1 MKNRLIPTDPHRS
14 SAAFALKL
22 SRAIAELKHRLQLRY
37 ERLYPEHGKLIRGA
51 IAQAEALAWELSF
64 FPNLLLPDL
73 LEARLAEL
81 EMQPAFVTDEVP
93 MALAA

>member
-1 MKNRLIPTDPHRS
+1 MKTKLIPTNHRDS

-22 SRAIAELKHRLQLRY
+22 SRSIADLKHRLQLRY

-51 IAQAEALAWELSF
+51 IAEAEALAWELSF
-64 FPNLLLPDL
+64 FPHLLLPDL
-73 LEARLAEL
+73 LEARLVEL
-81 EMQPAFVTDEVP
+81 ELQPAFVTDEAS